1 MCFGPCENSEHPTG
15 YLVTSYKEPAVEVT
29 SDQISQNDRKEKKK
43 KKEDMEMGKQEETGT
58 EYFAVNLATSQLKLT
73 ISI

>member
-1 MCFGPCENSEHPTG
+1 MTE
-15 YLVTSYKEPAVEVT
+15 K
-29 SDQISQNDRKEKKK
+29 KKKK